1 MSLVSRLATLVLG
14 LVTASGPGAALVSQQ
29 QMEPAYDRGIA
40 HAGTGWVASGTDVL
54 ATLDDS
60 LTTTRRL
67 DDAIPRAWA
76 QRGFDRIGDVDVA
89 GDTLYVP
96 FGREGSDQQ
105 AMARYDA
112 ATLAFE
118 DATLVPQHTNAFV
131 AVDGTT
137 GIAYSMDRTRGD
149 EILRYDVRSGWRP
162 IAALHMDRV
171 LDGVRGGAV
180 ARDAVWLVS
189 GDSRHTVSRV
199 DLSSGVVTE
208 VGGATPNRGRTGGV
222 D

>member
-1 MSLVSRLATLVLG
+1 
-14 LVTASGPGAALVSQQ
+14 
-29 QMEPAYDRGIA
+29 
-40 HAGTGWVASGTDVL
+40 L

-76 QRGFDRIGDVDVA
+76 QRGFDRIGDEDVA

-96 FGREGSDQQ
+96 FGREGSDRQ

-137 GIAYSMDRTRGD
+137 GIAYSMDRPSGD
-149 EILRYDVRSGWRP
+149 EVLRYDVRAGWQP
-162 IAALHMDRV
+162 IAALHLDRGV
-171 LDGVRGGAV
+171 DAVRGGAV
-180 ARDAVWLVS
+180 ARD
-189 GDSRHTVSRV
+189 
-199 DLSSGVVTE
+199 
-208 VGGATPNRGRTGGV
+208 
-222 D
+222 